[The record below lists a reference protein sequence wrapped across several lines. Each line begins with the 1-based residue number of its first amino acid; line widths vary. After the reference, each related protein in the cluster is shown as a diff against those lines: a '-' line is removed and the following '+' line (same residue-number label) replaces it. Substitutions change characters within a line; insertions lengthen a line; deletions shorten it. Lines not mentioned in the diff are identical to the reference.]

1 MLLNTLFLAISSSI
15 DSLGIGV
22 TYGIKNTKISYVGKI
37 VLFFISFSFS
47 ILSIWFGNSIKDI
60 FSPFF
65 ANTIGISILIFMG
78 FFICFQSL
86 KKENKTSDNYF
97 KNKNNLLNKTS
108 FNTNNNEINNEKIYS
123 FFIDFLG
130 ITIKIIKN
138 PIYSDLDS
146 SNSIDSKEA
155 LFLGLALSLDSFC
168 IGVGGSI
175 IGISSILFPLFI
187 ASFQLIFLSFGN
199 FLGRKLHKLSSLP
212 SNIWSTISG
221 LLLITLGIAK
231 FVF

>member
-1 MLLNTLFLAISSSI
+1 MLINTLFLAISSSI

-22 TYGIKNTKISYVGKI
+22 TYGIKNTKISYIGKV
-37 VLFFISFSFS
+37 VLFFISFTIS
-47 ILSIWFGNSIKDI
+47 ILSIWFGNSLKNI
-60 FSPFF
+60 FSDSFT
-65 ANTIGISILIFMG
+65 NLLGSSILVFMG
-78 FFICFQSL
+78 FFICFQAL
-86 KKENKTSDNYF
+86 KKEKNSSKYFENNDNF
-97 KNKNNLLNKTS
+97 L
-108 FNTNNNEINNEKIYS
+108 TNNNSYDKKNNCDSNEKIYS
-123 FFIDFLG
+123 FFIKFLG

-146 SNSIDSKEA
+146 SNLIDPKEA

-187 ASFQLIFLSFGN
+187 ASFQFIFISIGN
-199 FLGRKLHKLSSLP
+199 FLGRKLNKLSFLP
-212 SNIWSTISG
+212 SNVWSIISG

-231 FVF
+231 IVF